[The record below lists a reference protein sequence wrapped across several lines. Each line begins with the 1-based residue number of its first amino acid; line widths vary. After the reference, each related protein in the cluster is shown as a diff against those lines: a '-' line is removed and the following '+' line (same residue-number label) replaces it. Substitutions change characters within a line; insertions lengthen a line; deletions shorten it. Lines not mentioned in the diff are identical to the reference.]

1 MTFSSSSCSI
11 DDKLYNFTKYVERQ
25 RLSNFLIKYEIF
37 KKQLCIKGSVIECG
51 IHQGGGLLTWAKIS
65 SILEPYNYHRKI
77 IGFDTFEGY
86 PKGNKDDKKKPA
98 GLLKENFDVHSELL
112 DVIKEY
118 DKNRFLNNKEKIE
131 IIKGD
136 ANKTIPQYIQD
147 NKHLTVSLL
156 FLDFDLYEPTVI
168 ALEHFLPRMP
178 KGAILAFN
186 EINNADWQGE
196 TQALLDKMNLNKHKL
211 ECLEF
216 EPNISFVEIS
226 DSKIKLK

>member
-1 MTFSSSSCSI
+1 M
-11 DDKLYNFTKYVERQ
+11 
-25 RLSNFLIKYEIF
+25 
-37 KKQLCIKGSVIECG
+37 
-51 IHQGGGLLTWAKIS
+51 
-65 SILEPYNYHRKI
+65 
-77 IGFDTFEGY
+77 
-86 PKGNKDDKKKPA
+86 
-98 GLLKENFDVHSELL
+98 L

-136 ANKTIPQYIQD
+136 ANKIIPQYIQD